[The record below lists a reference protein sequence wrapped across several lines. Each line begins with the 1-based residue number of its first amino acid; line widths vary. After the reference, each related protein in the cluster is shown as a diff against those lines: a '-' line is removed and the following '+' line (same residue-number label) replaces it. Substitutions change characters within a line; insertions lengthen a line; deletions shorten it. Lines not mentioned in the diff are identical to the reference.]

1 LLVLNGRKKG
11 KIYMLSGKFE
21 NCYGLKSFELKE
33 IDFTTSNK
41 SIIYAPNG
49 VMKTSFS
56 NVFDDI
62 SKGNKTTDRI
72 FNGLNSSYIVKYY
85 SSTYTNSQLSKK
97 DNIYVVKSF
106 DEKFELSKET
116 ISTLLSDEKTRKD
129 YEILV
134 SQFSDELS
142 EFKSN
147 LSKLSGFAQK
157 DIEEKLKND
166 FKISKKSDWSDIFS
180 KINEI
185 FSTTE
190 NIELFNNIKY
200 TDLVNEK
207 TETIIT
213 SPNFLNLIDS
223 YIDLLNKLISD
234 NEILSKNFSDYNAE
248 ELGKSLKKHDLFRNN
263 HKIVLQNGR
272 EIKSASEWTNAI
284 NEQLDKIYSNPE
296 IGKSL
301 QDLKKKLVGN
311 DSVRTLREIILANKE
326 IIVYFNDIEKLKTL
340 LWVNYLNNLE
350 KDFSAYFSKINS
362 YSKQIKSLYESAE
375 KQAERW
381 QKVVNEFNRRFKVP
395 FEVKISNKANFL
407 LKDEAPN
414 LYFTYTRCKGT
425 PEEENADFGK
435 DELMKSLSM
444 GEKRAMYLLYI
455 LFDIEIIK
463 EKAVQ
468 GSGKHLIIVDDIAD
482 SFDYKNKYAIIE
494 YLADISKNQYIDLLI
509 LTHNFDFYRTV
520 VSRVGIPRE
529 KCYIVQ
535 KSENA
540 ELEMT
545 NFGYLKD
552 YFLKGIV
559 KTIKDGNINTTS
571 KKIKL
576 LSSIPFY
583 RNLTEYMLLSTE
595 FLNLTCLLHLKSTPF
610 DTTKLKL
617 SNVWNMIPNNLKIG
631 FNNTFSTDKDENYL
645 DLLRNI
651 AKEICNSS
659 TEEIVLENKII
670 LSMAIRLEL
679 EKFLKPILVAN
690 NISLE
695 CKDVQTRCWS
705 ESAKPFL
712 TIEQIKIV
720 DEVNLI
726 TPESIHINSF
736 MYEPIIDMSDWML
749 KELYKN
755 VLHLNGL
762 TI

>member
-1 LLVLNGRKKG
+1 
-11 KIYMLSGKFE
+11 MLSGKFE

-41 SIIYAPNG
+41 AIIYAPNG

-72 FNGLNSSYIVKYY
+72 FNGLNSSYNVKYY
-85 SSTYTNSQLSKK
+85 SSTYTNAQLSKQ

-116 ISTLLSDEKTRKD
+116 IGTLLSDEKTRKD

-147 LSKLSGFAQK
+147 LSKLSGFSQK
-157 DIEEKLKND
+157 DIEEKLKKD
-166 FKISKKSDWSDIFS
+166 FKISKNSDWSDIFS

-200 TDLVNEK
+200 TDLINEK

-213 SPNFLNLIDS
+213 SPSFLNLIDS
-223 YIDLLNKLISD
+223 YVDLLNKLISD

-248 ELGKSLKKHDLFRNN
+248 ELGKSFKKHDLFKNN

-272 EIKSASEWTNAI
+272 EIKSASEWNNVI

-311 DSVRTLREIILANKE
+311 DSVRTLREIILANRE
-326 IIVYFNDIEKLKTL
+326 IIVYFNDIDKLKTL

-350 KDFSAYFSKINS
+350 KDFSAYFSKVNS
-362 YSKQIKSLYESAE
+362 YSEQIKSLYESAE

-381 QKVVNEFNRRFKVP
+381 QRVVNEFNRRFKVP

-482 SFDYKNKYAIIE
+482 SFDYKNKYAIVE
-494 YLADISKNQYIDLLI
+494 YLSDISKSQHIDLLI

-520 VSRVGIPRE
+520 VSRVGITRD

-535 KSENA
+535 KSENE

-552 YFLKGIV
+552 YFLNGIV
-559 KTIKDGNINTTS
+559 KTIKDGNINTNS

-583 RNLTEYMLLSTE
+583 RNLTEYMLLDNQ
-595 FLNLTCLLHLKSTPF
+595 F
-610 DTTKLKL
+610 
-617 SNVWNMIPNNLKIG
+617 KI
-631 FNNTFSTDKDENYL
+631 
-645 DLLRNI
+645 
-651 AKEICNSS
+651 
-659 TEEIVLENKII
+659 
-670 LSMAIRLEL
+670 
-679 EKFLKPILVAN
+679 
-690 NISLE
+690 
-695 CKDVQTRCWS
+695 
-705 ESAKPFL
+705 
-712 TIEQIKIV
+712 
-720 DEVNLI
+720 
-726 TPESIHINSF
+726 
-736 MYEPIIDMSDWML
+736 
-749 KELYKN
+749 
-755 VLHLNGL
+755 
-762 TI
+762 

>member
-1 LLVLNGRKKG
+1 
-11 KIYMLSGKFE
+11 MLSGKFE

-33 IDFTTSNK
+33 IDFNTSNK
-41 SIIYAPNG
+41 AIIYAPNG

-72 FNGLNSSYIVKYY
+72 FNGLNSSYNVKYY
-85 SSTYTNSQLSKK
+85 STTYTNSQLSKQ

-116 ISTLLSDEKTRKD
+116 IGTLLSDEKTRKD

-147 LSKLSGFAQK
+147 LSKLSGFSQK
-157 DIEEKLKND
+157 DIEEKLKKD

-185 FSTTE
+185 FSKTE

-200 TDLVNEK
+200 TDLINEK

-213 SPNFLNLIDS
+213 SPSFLNLIDS
-223 YIDLLNKLISD
+223 YVDLLNKLISD

-248 ELGKSLKKHDLFRNN
+248 ELGKSLKKHDLFKNN

-272 EIKSASEWTNAI
+272 EIKSASEWNNVI

-311 DSVRTLREIILANKE
+311 DSVRTLREIILSNRE

-350 KDFSAYFSKINS
+350 KDFSAYFSKVNS
-362 YSKQIKSLYESAE
+362 YSEQIKSLYESAE

-381 QKVVNEFNRRFKVP
+381 QKVVNEFNIRFKVP

-482 SFDYKNKYAIIE
+482 SFDYKNKYAIVE
-494 YLADISKNQYIDLLI
+494 YLSDISKSQHIDLLI

-520 VSRVGIPRE
+520 VSRVGITRD

-535 KSENA
+535 KTENE

-552 YFLKGIV
+552 YFLNGIV
-559 KTIKDGNINTTS
+559 KTIKDGNINTNS

-583 RNLTEYMLLSTE
+583 RNLTEYMLLNTE

-617 SNVWNMIPNNLKIG
+617 SDVWNMIPNNLKIG

-679 EKFLKPILVAN
+679 EKFLKPILVTN

-705 ESAKPFL
+705 ENAKPFL
-712 TIEQIKIV
+712 TSEQAKIV
-720 DEVNLI
+720 DEVNLM

-736 MYEPIIDMSDWML
+736 MYEPIIDMSDWAL

-755 VLHLNGL
+755 VLGLNGL
-762 TI
+762 IL

>member
-1 LLVLNGRKKG
+1 
-11 KIYMLSGKFE
+11 MLSGKFE
-21 NCYGLKSFELKE
+21 NCYGLKNFELKE

-41 SIIYAPNG
+41 AIIYAPNG

-72 FNGLNSSYIVKYY
+72 FNGLNSSYNVKYY
-85 SSTYTNSQLSKK
+85 SSTYTNSQLSKQ

-116 ISTLLSDEKTRKD
+116 IGTLLSDEKTRKD

-147 LSKLSGFAQK
+147 LSKLSGFAQN
-157 DIEEKLKND
+157 DIEEKLKKD
-166 FKISKKSDWSDIFS
+166 FKISKKSDWSDIFF
-180 KINEI
+180 KINEL

-200 TDLVNEK
+200 TDLINEK

-213 SPNFLNLIDS
+213 SPSFLKLIDS
-223 YIDLLNKLISD
+223 YVDLLNKLISD

-248 ELGKSLKKHDLFRNN
+248 ELGKSFKKHDLFKNN

-272 EIKSASEWTNAI
+272 EIKSASEWNNVI

-311 DSVRTLREIILANKE
+311 DSVRTLREIILANRE
-326 IIVYFNDIEKLKTL
+326 ILIYFNDIEKLKTL

-362 YSKQIKSLYESAE
+362 YSSQIKTLYESVE
-375 KQAERW
+375 KQAKRW
-381 QKVVNEFNRRFKVP
+381 QIIVNEFNRRFKVP

-435 DELMKSLSM
+435 DDLMKALSM

-482 SFDYKNKYAIIE
+482 SFDYKNKYAIVE
-494 YLADISKNQYIDLLI
+494 YLADISKNEHIDLLV

-520 VSRVGIPRE
+520 VSRVRIPRE
-529 KCYIVQ
+529 QCYIVQ
-535 KSENA
+535 KSEKE

-552 YFLKGIV
+552 YFLNGIV
-559 KTIKDGNINTTS
+559 KTIKDGNINTNS

-617 SNVWNMIPNNLKIG
+617 SDVWNIIPNNLKIG

-651 AKEICNSS
+651 AKEICNST

-712 TIEQIKIV
+712 TSEQTKIV
-720 DEVNLI
+720 DEINLI

-755 VLHLNGL
+755 VLRLNGF

>member
-1 LLVLNGRKKG
+1 
-11 KIYMLSGKFE
+11 MLSGKFE

-41 SIIYAPNG
+41 AIIYAPNG

-72 FNGLNSSYIVKYY
+72 FNGLNSSYNVKYY
-85 SSTYTNSQLSKK
+85 SSTYTNAQLSKQ

-116 ISTLLSDEKTRKD
+116 IGTLLSDEKTRKD

-147 LSKLSGFAQK
+147 LSKLSGFSQK
-157 DIEEKLKND
+157 DIEEKLKKD
-166 FKISKKSDWSDIFS
+166 FKISKNSDWSDIFS

-200 TDLVNEK
+200 TDLINEK

-213 SPNFLNLIDS
+213 SPSFLNLIDS
-223 YIDLLNKLISD
+223 YVDLLNKLISD

-248 ELGKSLKKHDLFRNN
+248 ELGKSFKKHDLFKNN

-272 EIKSASEWTNAI
+272 EIKSASEWNNVI

-311 DSVRTLREIILANKE
+311 DSVRTLREIILANRE
-326 IIVYFNDIEKLKTL
+326 IIVYFNDIDKLKTL

-350 KDFSAYFSKINS
+350 KDFSAYFSKVNS
-362 YSKQIKSLYESAE
+362 YSEQIKSLYESAE

-381 QKVVNEFNRRFKVP
+381 QRVVNEFNRRFKVP

-425 PEEENADFGK
+425 HEEENADFGN

-482 SFDYKNKYAIIE
+482 SFDYKNKYAIVE
-494 YLADISKNQYIDLLI
+494 YLSDISKSQHIDLLI

-520 VSRVGIPRE
+520 VSRVGITRD

-535 KSENA
+535 KSENE

-552 YFLKGIV
+552 YFLNGIV
-559 KTIKDGNINTTS
+559 KTIKDGNINTNS
-571 KKIKL
+571 KRTKL

-583 RNLTEYMLLSTE
+583 RNLTEYMLLDNQ
-595 FLNLTCLLHLKSTPF
+595 F
-610 DTTKLKL
+610 
-617 SNVWNMIPNNLKIG
+617 KI
-631 FNNTFSTDKDENYL
+631 
-645 DLLRNI
+645 
-651 AKEICNSS
+651 
-659 TEEIVLENKII
+659 
-670 LSMAIRLEL
+670 
-679 EKFLKPILVAN
+679 
-690 NISLE
+690 
-695 CKDVQTRCWS
+695 
-705 ESAKPFL
+705 
-712 TIEQIKIV
+712 
-720 DEVNLI
+720 
-726 TPESIHINSF
+726 
-736 MYEPIIDMSDWML
+736 
-749 KELYKN
+749 
-755 VLHLNGL
+755 
-762 TI
+762 

>member
-1 LLVLNGRKKG
+1 
-11 KIYMLSGKFE
+11 MLSGKFE

-41 SIIYAPNG
+41 AIIYAPNG

-72 FNGLNSSYIVKYY
+72 FNGLNSSYNVKYY
-85 SSTYTNSQLSKK
+85 SSTYTNAQLSKQ

-116 ISTLLSDEKTRKD
+116 IGTLLSDEKTRKD

-147 LSKLSGFAQK
+147 LSKLSGFSQK
-157 DIEEKLKND
+157 DIEEKLKKD
-166 FKISKKSDWSDIFS
+166 FKISKNSDWSDIFS

-200 TDLVNEK
+200 TDLINEK

-213 SPNFLNLIDS
+213 SPSFLNLIDS
-223 YIDLLNKLISD
+223 YVDLLNKLISD

-248 ELGKSLKKHDLFRNN
+248 ELGKSFKKHDLFKNN

-272 EIKSASEWTNAI
+272 EIKSASEWNNVI

-311 DSVRTLREIILANKE
+311 DSVRTLREIILANRE
-326 IIVYFNDIEKLKTL
+326 IIVYFNDIDKLKTL

-350 KDFSAYFSKINS
+350 KDFSAYFSKVNS
-362 YSKQIKSLYESAE
+362 YSEQIKSLYESAE

-381 QKVVNEFNRRFKVP
+381 QRVVNEFNRRFKVP

-482 SFDYKNKYAIIE
+482 SFDYKNKYAIVE
-494 YLADISKNQYIDLLI
+494 YLSDISKSQHIDLLI

-520 VSRVGIPRE
+520 VSRVGITRD

-535 KSENA
+535 KSENE

-552 YFLKGIV
+552 YFLNGIV
-559 KTIKDGNINTTS
+559 KTIKDGNINTNS

-583 RNLTEYMLLSTE
+583 RNLTEYMLLDSQ
-595 FLNLTCLLHLKSTPF
+595 FKNLTCLMHLKSAPF
-610 DTTKLKL
+610 DTYTLKL
-617 SNVWNMIPNNLKIG
+617 SDVWNMIPNNLKIG
-631 FNNTFSTDKDENYL
+631 FSTTFSTDRDENYL
-645 DLLRNI
+645 DLLRNL
-651 AKEICNSS
+651 AKEICNSP
-659 TEEIVLENKII
+659 TEKIILENKII

-695 CKDVQTRCWS
+695 CEGVQTRCWS
-705 ESAKPFL
+705 ENAKPFL
-712 TIEQIKIV
+712 TIEQAKIV
-720 DEVNLI
+720 DEVNLM
-726 TPESIHINSF
+726 TPESIHLNSF
-736 MYEPIIDMSDWML
+736 MYEPIIDMSDWAL
-749 KELYKN
+749 KQLYKN
-755 VLHLNGL
+755 ILYLNGITL
-762 TI
+762 

>member
-1 LLVLNGRKKG
+1 
-11 KIYMLSGKFE
+11 MLSGKFE
-21 NCYGLKSFELKE
+21 NCYGLKNFELKE

-41 SIIYAPNG
+41 AIIYAPNG

-72 FNGLNSSYIVKYY
+72 FNGLNSSYNVKYY
-85 SSTYTNSQLSKK
+85 SSTYTNSQLSKQ

-116 ISTLLSDEKTRKD
+116 IGTLLSDEKTRKD

-142 EFKSN
+142 ESKSN
-147 LSKLSGFAQK
+147 LSKLSGFAQN
-157 DIEEKLKND
+157 DIEEKLKKD
-166 FKISKKSDWSDIFS
+166 FKISKKSDWSDIFF
-180 KINEI
+180 KINEL

-200 TDLVNEK
+200 TDLINEK

-213 SPNFLNLIDS
+213 SPSFLKLIDS
-223 YIDLLNKLISD
+223 YVDLLNKLISD

-248 ELGKSLKKHDLFRNN
+248 ELGKSFKKHDLFKNN

-272 EIKSASEWTNAI
+272 EIKSASEWNNVI

-311 DSVRTLREIILANKE
+311 DSVRTLREIILANRE
-326 IIVYFNDIEKLKTL
+326 ILIYFNDIEKLKTL

-362 YSKQIKSLYESAE
+362 YSSQIKTLYESAE
-375 KQAERW
+375 KQAKRW
-381 QKVVNEFNRRFKVP
+381 QIIVNEFNRRFKVP

-435 DELMKSLSM
+435 DDLMKALSM

-482 SFDYKNKYAIIE
+482 SFDYKNKYAIVE
-494 YLADISKNQYIDLLI
+494 YLADISKNEHIDLLV

-520 VSRVGIPRE
+520 VSRVRIPRE
-529 KCYIVQ
+529 QCYIVQ
-535 KSENA
+535 KSEKE

-552 YFLKGIV
+552 YFLNGIV
-559 KTIKDGNINTTS
+559 KTIKDGNINTNS

-617 SNVWNMIPNNLKIG
+617 SDVWNIIPNNLKIG

-651 AKEICNSS
+651 AKEICNST

-712 TIEQIKIV
+712 TSEQTKIV
-720 DEVNLI
+720 DEINLI

-755 VLHLNGL
+755 VLRLNGF

>member
-1 LLVLNGRKKG
+1 
-11 KIYMLSGKFE
+11 MLSGKFE

-41 SIIYAPNG
+41 AIIYAPNG

-72 FNGLNSSYIVKYY
+72 FNVLNSNYNVKYY
-85 SSTYTNSQLSKK
+85 SSTYTNSQLSKQ

-116 ISTLLSDEKTRKD
+116 IGTLLSDEKTRKD

-157 DIEEKLKND
+157 DIEEKLKKD

-200 TDLVNEK
+200 TDLINEK

-213 SPNFLNLIDS
+213 SPTFLKLIDS
-223 YIDLLNKLISD
+223 YVDLLNKLISD

-248 ELGKSLKKHDLFRNN
+248 ELGKSFKKHDLFKNN

-272 EIKSASEWTNAI
+272 EIKSASEWNNVI
-284 NEQLDKIYSNPE
+284 NEQLNKIYSNPE

-311 DSVRTLREIILANKE
+311 DSVRTLREIILANRE
-326 IIVYFNDIEKLKTL
+326 IIVYFNDIDKLKTL

-350 KDFSAYFSKINS
+350 KDFSAYFSKVNS
-362 YSKQIKSLYESAE
+362 YSEQIKSLYESAE

-482 SFDYKNKYAIIE
+482 SFDYKNKYAIVE
-494 YLADISKNQYIDLLI
+494 YLSDISKSQHIDLLI

-520 VSRVGIPRE
+520 VSRVGITRD

-535 KSENA
+535 KSENE
-540 ELEMT
+540 ELEMN

-552 YFLKGIV
+552 YFLNGIV
-559 KTIKDGNINTTS
+559 KAIKDGNINTNS

-583 RNLTEYMLLSTE
+583 RNLTEYMLLDTD
-595 FLNLTCLLHLKSTPF
+595 FTKLTCLMHLKSAPL
-610 DTTKLKL
+610 DTCALKL
-617 SNVWNMIPNNLKIG
+617 SDVWNMIPNNLKIG
-631 FNNTFSTDKDENYL
+631 FSNTFSTDTDENYL
-645 DLLRNI
+645 DLLTNL
-651 AKEICNSS
+651 AKDICNST
-659 TEEIVLENKII
+659 TEKIILENKII

-695 CKDVQTRCWS
+695 CEGVQTRCWS
-705 ESAKPFL
+705 ENAKPFL
-712 TIEQIKIV
+712 TIEQTKIV
-720 DEVNLI
+720 DEVNLM
-726 TPESIHINSF
+726 TPESIHLNSF
-736 MYEPIIDMSDWML
+736 MYEPIIDMSDWAL
-749 KELYKN
+749 KQLYKN
-755 VLHLNGL
+755 ILYLNGITL
-762 TI
+762 

>member
-1 LLVLNGRKKG
+1 
-11 KIYMLSGKFE
+11 MLSGKFE

-41 SIIYAPNG
+41 AIIYAPNG

-72 FNGLNSSYIVKYY
+72 FNGLNSSYNVKYY
-85 SSTYTNSQLSKK
+85 SSTYTNAQLSKQ

-116 ISTLLSDEKTRKD
+116 IGTLLSDEKTRKD

-147 LSKLSGFAQK
+147 LSKLSGFSQK
-157 DIEEKLKND
+157 DIEEKLKKD
-166 FKISKKSDWSDIFS
+166 FKISKNSDWSDIFS

-200 TDLVNEK
+200 PDLINEK

-213 SPNFLNLIDS
+213 SPSFLNLIDS
-223 YIDLLNKLISD
+223 YVDLLNKLISD

-248 ELGKSLKKHDLFRNN
+248 ELGKSFKKHDLFKNN

-272 EIKSASEWTNAI
+272 EIKSASEWNNVI

-311 DSVRTLREIILANKE
+311 DSVRTLREIILANRE
-326 IIVYFNDIEKLKTL
+326 IIVYFNDIDKLKTL

-350 KDFSAYFSKINS
+350 KDFSAYFSKVNS
-362 YSKQIKSLYESAE
+362 YSEQIKSLYESAE

-381 QKVVNEFNRRFKVP
+381 QRVVNEFNRRFKVP

-468 GSGKHLIIVDDIAD
+468 ASGKHLIIVDDIAD
-482 SFDYKNKYAIIE
+482 SFDYKNKYAIVE
-494 YLADISKNQYIDLLI
+494 YLSDISKSQHIDLLI

-520 VSRVGIPRE
+520 VSRVGITRD

-535 KSENA
+535 KSENE

-552 YFLKGIV
+552 YFLNGIV
-559 KTIKDGNINTTS
+559 KTIKDGNINTNS
-571 KKIKL
+571 K
-576 LSSIPFY
+576 
-583 RNLTEYMLLSTE
+583 R
-595 FLNLTCLLHLKSTPF
+595 
-610 DTTKLKL
+610 TK
-617 SNVWNMIPNNLKIG
+617 
-631 FNNTFSTDKDENYL
+631 
-645 DLLRNI
+645 R
-651 AKEICNSS
+651 A
-659 TEEIVLENKII
+659 
-670 LSMAIRLEL
+670 
-679 EKFLKPILVAN
+679 
-690 NISLE
+690 
-695 CKDVQTRCWS
+695 
-705 ESAKPFL
+705 
-712 TIEQIKIV
+712 
-720 DEVNLI
+720 
-726 TPESIHINSF
+726 
-736 MYEPIIDMSDWML
+736 
-749 KELYKN
+749 
-755 VLHLNGL
+755 
-762 TI
+762 

>member
-1 LLVLNGRKKG
+1 
-11 KIYMLSGKFE
+11 MLSGKFE
-21 NCYGLKSFELKE
+21 NCYGLKSFELNE

-41 SIIYAPNG
+41 AIIYAPNG

-72 FNGLNSSYIVKYY
+72 FNGLNSSYNVNYY
-85 SSTYTNSQLSKK
+85 SSTYTNSQLSKH

-157 DIEEKLKND
+157 DIEETLKKD

-200 TDLVNEK
+200 TDLINEK

-213 SPNFLNLIDS
+213 SPSFLNLIDS
-223 YIDLLNKLISD
+223 YVDLLNKIISD

-248 ELGKSLKKHDLFRNN
+248 ELGKSFKKHDLFKNN

-272 EIKSASEWTNAI
+272 EIKSASEWNNVI

-340 LWVNYLNNLE
+340 LWANYLNNLE
-350 KDFSAYFSKINS
+350 KDFSAYFSKVNS
-362 YSKQIKSLYESAE
+362 YSEQIKSLYESAE

-425 PEEENADFGK
+425 HEEENADFGK

-468 GSGKHLIIVDDIAD
+468 GSGKYLIIVDDIAD
-482 SFDYKNKYAIIE
+482 SFDYKNKYAIVE
-494 YLADISKNQYIDLLI
+494 YLSDISKSQHIDLLI

-520 VSRVGIPRE
+520 VSRVGITRE

-535 KSENA
+535 KSENE

-552 YFLKGIV
+552 YFLNSIV
-559 KTIKDGNINTTS
+559 KTIKDGNINTNS

-583 RNLTEYMLLSTE
+583 RNLTEYMLLDTD
-595 FLNLTCLLHLKSTPF
+595 FTNLTCLMHLKS
-610 DTTKLKL
+610 
-617 SNVWNMIPNNLKIG
+617 
-631 FNNTFSTDKDENYL
+631 
-645 DLLRNI
+645 
-651 AKEICNSS
+651 A
-659 TEEIVLENKII
+659 
-670 LSMAIRLEL
+670 
-679 EKFLKPILVAN
+679 
-690 NISLE
+690 
-695 CKDVQTRCWS
+695 
-705 ESAKPFL
+705 
-712 TIEQIKIV
+712 
-720 DEVNLI
+720 
-726 TPESIHINSF
+726 
-736 MYEPIIDMSDWML
+736 
-749 KELYKN
+749 
-755 VLHLNGL
+755 
-762 TI
+762 